1 MLDRFLS
8 DLEKPIAPKS
18 VILYLR
24 LWVLLSGTI
33 TLGIMLALALASYW
47 GYVIA
52 LGVALPF
59 IIFFFLAIAEFFASI
74 FHLQAEM
81 EKTKNEMLRLRMLNE
96 AFAKG
101 LPLPEFENSPKAE
114 PTFSA
119 PSTSN
124 EPTKPLAQK
133 EEVTKQESIF
143 SYDDENL
150 L

>member
-1 MLDRFLS
+1 MLERFLS

-33 TLGIMLALALASYW
+33 TLGIMLALAMASYW

-74 FHLQAEM
+74 VHLQAEM
-81 EKTKNEMLRLRMLNE
+81 EKTKIEMWRLRTLNE

-101 LPLPEFENSPKAE
+101 LPMPEFEDSPKA
-114 PTFSA
+114 TL
-119 PSTSN
+119 N
-124 EPTKPLAQK
+124 ETTPLDTLSQSSK
-133 EEVTKQESIF
+133 QDQDTVTKQESIF
-143 SYDDENL
+143 AYDDENL

>member
-33 TLGIMLALALASYW
+33 TLGIMLALAIASYW
-47 GYVIA
+47 EYVIA

-59 IIFFFLAIAEFFASI
+59 IIFFFLAIAEFFASV
-74 FHLQAEM
+74 FHLQTEI
-81 EKTKNEMLRLRMLNE
+81 EETKNEMLRLRLLNE

-101 LPLPEFENSPKAE
+101 LPLPEFENSPKAKNSSDIE
-114 PTFSA
+114 MPQQ
-119 PSTSN
+119 
-124 EPTKPLAQK
+124 PLKQD
-133 EEVTKQESIF
+133 EVLRQESIF
-143 SYDDENL
+143 SYDDDSL

>member
-1 MLDRFLS
+1 MLERFLS

-33 TLGIMLALALASYW
+33 TLGIMLALAMASYW

-74 FHLQAEM
+74 VHLQAEM
-81 EKTKNEMLRLRMLNE
+81 EKTKIEMWRLRTLNE

-101 LPLPEFENSPKAE
+101 LPMPEFEDSPKAK
-114 PTFSA
+114 TYSA
-119 PSTSN
+119 ASDTAIQPS
-124 EPTKPLAQK
+124 KQDQI
-133 EEVTKQESIF
+133 TKQESIF
-143 SYDDENL
+143 AYDDENL